1 MLALVTQF
9 TGVWYNQN
17 SIINLLFYYYYFGQK
32 DFVYILWEIM
42 VNPNTFQDNCCISKT
57 KNVKKRRQ
65 AIDLNISNP
74 RYNR

>member
-1 MLALVTQF
+1 
-9 TGVWYNQN
+9 
-17 SIINLLFYYYYFGQK
+17 
-32 DFVYILWEIM
+32 M